1 MKYGVTLIRVGSLR
15 LGMQESQTEDDVCI
29 DAETLEELEPDERRY
44 VQALSNGELDG
55 VRKEG
60 ELRDSLNFAKSE
72 MDEGS
77 MNLSYAMFRSEYGIS
92 DEDAEHAREAV
103 DESFNNLKNAESQLL
118 RAQEILDEGD
128 L

>member
-1 MKYGVTLIRVGSLR
+1 ML
-15 LGMQESQTEDDVCI
+15 EHQTEDGICI
-29 DAETLEELEPDERRY
+29 DVETLNELEPDERRY
-44 VQALSNGELDG
+44 IESISNGNLDG

-92 DEDAEHAREAV
+92 DEDAEQAQQAV
-103 DESFNNLKNAESQLL
+103 DESFNNLKNAESQLI